1 MAGKKNSANKNNY
14 NANNEA
20 NMQIAN
26 GQLLHSAIANLG
38 SAEEAAEKAAEVVAE
53 VVAEGVAESL
63 PIKLATKKTS
73 AQAKKKN
80 SQTTGKLVAT
90 ATTTTGASLAAK
102 NLYHRREAVCDRC
115 RKWKR
120 ACYGV
125 NAACNNC
132 LMANHACTVS
142 TPMIRK
148 CKPKPVKIL
157 GLPITQSTNI
167 PNKADNKELVS
178 TSIMPS
184 SVNTEA
190 IPASEP
196 AGSLR
201 KDSLSKLTI
210 NTSLEE
216 HPQYQ
221 KLLAENTALLSN
233 EKKLTIE
240 KTQAA
245 KNLAQANQTI
255 TNLLEQL
262 AVQTKKLEEAN
273 NSLLLTLQR
282 QTQENLSA
290 ASEHLTSVQT
300 QHIKTAKM
308 NNKNES
314 TSSSTVV
321 GTPDNQNQ
329 ADSTSLDALFSTK
342 AQPSTMFRGES
353 FVNLSDAKD
362 MINLREEEF
371 IGDLGF
377 PSKMSTIKNSI
388 FLNDMDKDFLKTLGV
403 DM

>member
-1 MAGKKNSANKNNY
+1 MAGKNTLKTNENSINNG
-14 NANNEA
+14 NDTQRRNEQSLNFSTA
-20 NMQIAN
+20 DQ
-26 GQLLHSAIANLG
+26 
-38 SAEEAAEKAAEVVAE
+38 V
-53 VVAEGVAESL
+53 VAESL
-63 PIKLATKKTS
+63 QTKSPTKKT
-73 AQAKKKN
+73 AKKVTKKRTKTPAQIKKEN
-80 SQTTGKLVAT
+80 LETTAEVVVA
-90 ATTTTGASLAAK
+90 ATPGSSSSAAK

-167 PNKADNKELVS
+167 PSKSHQKDSVS
-178 TSIMPS
+178 TSNMS
-184 SVNTEA
+184 SPVNTMA
-190 IPASEP
+190 AHACEP

-201 KDSLSKLTI
+201 KEPLSQLAFKMPV
-210 NTSLEE
+210 EE
-216 HPQYQ
+216 HPQYK
-221 KLLAENTALLSN
+221 KLLAENTALLNN
-233 EKKLTIE
+233 EKKLIMDKSQVT
-240 KTQAA
+240 

-255 TNLLEQL
+255 TSLLEQM

-273 NSLLLTLQR
+273 NTLLLTLQR
-282 QTQENLSA
+282 QTQESLSA
-290 ASEHLTSVQT
+290 ASEHLISIPTV
-300 QHIKTAKM
+300 HPKVAK
-308 NNKNES
+308 NSYKYDS

-321 GTPDNQNQ
+321 GTPDNQNHT
-329 ADSTSLDALFSTK
+329 DSTSLDALFSTK
-342 AQPSTMFRGES
+342 AQPSTIFRGES
-353 FVNLSDAKD
+353 FENLSQAKE
-362 MINLREEEF
+362 MINLREEEL

-403 DM
+403 DI